1 MFCEKYYKKLL
12 NYAKKDQIW
21 ADPNCP
27 YRGSLCGKTAILY
40 DTLGLSCLNYLSLR
54 KHHLRSFLVNTELLF
69 PCNCSNIGTKQ
80 TKLY

>member
-27 YRGSLCGKTAILY
+27 YRGSLCNLSELVLAFNAGAKT
-40 DTLGLSCLNYLSLR
+40 SL
-54 KHHLRSFLVNTELLF
+54 LPPL
-69 PCNCSNIGTKQ
+69 IGS
-80 TKLY
+80 L

>member
-27 YRGSLCGKTAILY
+27 YRGSLCIAQGR
-40 DTLGLSCLNYLSLR
+40 GLSAKFTL
-54 KHHLRSFLVNTELLF
+54 FLPSRLVDA
-69 PCNCSNIGTKQ
+69 K
-80 TKLY
+80 YR

>member
-27 YRGSLCGKTAILY
+27 YRGSLCSPDQA
-40 DTLGLSCLNYLSLR
+40 DASSQCVSQD
-54 KHHLRSFLVNTELLF
+54 HHESENFSTITNLQLL
-69 PCNCSNIGTKQ
+69 
-80 TKLY
+80 L

>member
-27 YRGSLCGKTAILY
+27 YRGSLWHTLDFWAVGFWLLSTAY
-40 DTLGLSCLNYLSLR
+40 
-54 KHHLRSFLVNTELLF
+54 
-69 PCNCSNIGTKQ
+69 Q
-80 TKLY
+80 TMVTVWGAQA

>member
-27 YRGSLCGKTAILY
+27 YRRSLWIASQSRVVILVTHRESASFFTIA
-40 DTLGLSCLNYLSLR
+40 DDLSKNKFHMKKS
-54 KHHLRSFLVNTELLF
+54 T
-69 PCNCSNIGTKQ
+69 CS
-80 TKLY
+80 

>member
-27 YRGSLCGKTAILY
+27 YRRSLCMAEAHITEAHMAHSWFSNG
-40 DTLGLSCLNYLSLR
+40 GL
-54 KHHLRSFLVNTELLF
+54 EPLF
-69 PCNCSNIGTKQ
+69 HKGEFARHCPE
-80 TKLY
+80 TKLLIGHPP

>member
-27 YRGSLCGKTAILY
+27 YRGSLCICGTYQETIIALFVA
-40 DTLGLSCLNYLSLR
+40 SCSKPQFCKITKETTQNANFKLR
-54 KHHLRSFLVNTELLF
+54 GPT
-69 PCNCSNIGTKQ
+69 PYT
-80 TKLY
+80 

>member
-27 YRGSLCGKTAILY
+27 YRGSLCPVVQPLCVKVGIY
-40 DTLGLSCLNYLSLR
+40 DYCYDYIR
-54 KHHLRSFLVNTELLF
+54 IF
-69 PCNCSNIGTKQ
+69 C
-80 TKLY
+80 KLKFNMST